1 MDRAGRSTSAQLRRA
16 LAALFGLL
24 YLISVGSFWVAG
36 FVAYFRHFS
45 GPARLLGL
53 LFFPTLALPF
63 VGRGTVAGI
72 PADSFF
78 WWGWFAL
85 HLALAGA
92 AMLVYPRGDNGPDRG
107 PGPGSAGGPG
117 EVREMPKVPKGPD
130 RPFPEARSR

>member
-1 MDRAGRSTSAQLRRA
+1 MDRTGRSPSAQLRRA

-92 AMLVYPRGDNGPDRG
+92 AMLVYPRGANGPGGAPG
-107 PGPGSAGGPG
+107 PGPSAGPG
-117 EVREMPKVPKGPD
+117 EVPEVPDGPE
-130 RPFPEARSR
+130 PQAPAR